1 MWISKKKWDA
11 LEKRVN
17 LLEEKLLSKK
27 YTVKKG
33 DTLVGISLCEYGTEK
48 GYEAI
53 AEINGLSYEEIL
65 FPGQVLWLPQL
76 KRLSFVFDK
85 EIVTQKC
92 RYFQRQG
99 GERTLQ

>member
-1 MWISKKKWDA
+1 MWISKKKWME
-11 LEKRVN
+11 LEKKVN

-53 AEINGLSYEEIL
+53 AEINNLSCEEIL

-76 KRLSFVFDK
+76 QRLEFVGF
-85 EIVTQKC
+85 QK
-92 RYFQRQG
+92 
-99 GERTLQ
+99 

>member
-11 LEKRVN
+11 LEKRVT

-53 AEINGLSYEEIL
+53 AEINDLNCKEMLS
-65 FPGQVLWLPQL
+65 PGQVLWIPQL
-76 KRLSFVFDK
+76 QRLKFVGL
-85 EIVTQKC
+85 QK
-92 RYFQRQG
+92 
-99 GERTLQ
+99 